1 MDGCVPPP
9 SLIHQYPPLPLKH
22 HLRIYRINT
31 FMSHPVSVYLCIC
44 VSEQAVLSI
53 ILTLSRTGLYRAA
66 MGCIAYRAVW
76 GCMGCIGLAVQ
87 GVQPILQGCIG
98 LAVWGVS
105 PMTPVSTLLLM
116 KQPCGVGD
124 IRHISHH
131 HHHQDASLT
140 FYFSVFKNVI

>member
-44 VSEQAVLSI
+44 VSVYQNKQCCLMSI
-53 ILTLSRTGLYRAA
+53 IPYWPVQGCMGLY
-66 MGCIAYRAVW
+66 YRAVW
-76 GCMGCIGLAVQ
+76 GCMGSVGLHRASCMGCIGLYWDSCM
-87 GVQPILQGCIG
+87 GCIG
-98 LAVWGVS
+98 LAVCGVS

-131 HHHQDASLT
+131 HHHQVKTLH
-140 FYFSVFKNVI
+140 